1 MIDRGPNVT
10 QEMAFATNVLFSPM
24 SPPSHLYNR
33 KCKCY
38 AEQREGEKPPLY
50 VLWPSIK
57 EGKMTSHPNKVEMKH
72 IFNRKGEIGGWA
84 LAGSRGWYSL
94 NLPGRLEGGEFNCS
108 NLRRFMPPLPL
119 SASHPAMR
127 INKMEG
133 CLSARPAQ
141 RQPGVGGGVFKC

>member
-38 AEQREGEKPPLY
+38 AEQREGGKNTTICFMTFY
-50 VLWPSIK
+50 K
-57 EGKMTSHPNKVEMKH
+57 KGKMTSHPNKVEMKH
-72 IFNRKGEIGGWA
+72 IFNRRGEIGGWA

-94 NLPGRLEGGEFNCS
+94 NLPGRLEGGGFNCS
-108 NLRRFMPPLPL
+108 NLCRFMPPLLL
-119 SASHPAMR
+119 SASHPATR
-127 INKMEG
+127 INKTDG